1 MVELTRG
8 SSLHIARGSGPHQI
22 TLLCLLYLYDIN
34 NIQIQIQIQEREVCM
49 LTGGTNPMNRLFID
63 STDDYFCMTGG
74 ITSSERRVGLPV
86 QCNRHIPSL
95 Q

>member
-1 MVELTRG
+1 
-8 SSLHIARGSGPHQI
+8 
-22 TLLCLLYLYDIN
+22 
-34 NIQIQIQIQEREVCM
+34 M
-49 LTGGTNPMNRLFID
+49 LTGGTSPISRLFID
-63 STDDYFCMTGG
+63 STDDSFCMTGG